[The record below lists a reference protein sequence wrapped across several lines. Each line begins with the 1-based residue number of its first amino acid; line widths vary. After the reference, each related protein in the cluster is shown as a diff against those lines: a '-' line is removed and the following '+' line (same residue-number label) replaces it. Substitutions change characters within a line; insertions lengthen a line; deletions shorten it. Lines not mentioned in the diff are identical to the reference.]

1 MKLLVLVLTASLV
14 AVAVGL
20 FALSFRRDRPIL
32 GLAGLAAMIVAAFTA
47 LPYSGLQ
54 EL

>member
-1 MKLLVLVLTASLV
+1 MKLFILMLIVGLF

-32 GLAGLAAMIVAAFTA
+32 GLAGLTAMLVAAFTA
-47 LPYSGLQ
+47 LPFSGLQ
-54 EL
+54 DF